1 MSRRDLI
8 AAARAPIEAYNEK
21 DWDAARQAIAPGY
34 VFEELS
40 TGRTITGVDDVL
52 EAWKVWGE
60 AFSDSRATIEE
71 PLVDGDT
78 VVLRLTWRGKHTGR
92 LSLPS
97 GDVAPTGKSVEFKA
111 CQVTRVEDGRAAS
124 TTHYW
129 DLQTMLSQIGIGAAT
144 PAAPAPITG

>member
-1 MSRRDLI
+1 MSRQDLI
-8 AAARAPIEAYNEK
+8 AAAKAPIEAYNAK
-21 DWDAARQAIAPGY
+21 DWVAARQAMTPGY

-52 EAWKVWGE
+52 EAWKAWGE
-60 AFSDSRATIEE
+60 AFADSRATFEE

-78 VVLRLTWRGKHTGR
+78 VVFRLTWRGKHTGP

-111 CQVTRVEDGRAAS
+111 CQVTRVENGKAVATS
-124 TTHYW
+124 HYW
-129 DLQTMLSQIGIGAAT
+129 DLQTMLSQIGIGIGA
-144 PAAPAPITG
+144 AAPAA